1 MKHSSLIRTASRVAI
16 AASMLFAAQI
26 IAVAPVAAQ
35 NALNLAGVNPD
46 GSVSADFLKSAT
58 AHMPQLSIKGNDG
71 HGHNST
77 VNSGVA
83 GIDSITNFVSQFSA
97 PGFDPNGNPQ
107 SVWPFSMVGRA
118 PQTGIQTT
126 FRAPIIPVILD
137 LLDKNGNVAHSV
149 DPTSL
154 VQPVVQSPVFTSTQ
168 WFSGSGQ
175 YPDAGLRA
183 TFHSIISRGGDDDS
197 DNGWH
202 NTLDPQ
208 VKTTRHMRIPFGKYV
223 FALNNDGTCCV
234 FALVDLVTFEN
245 QLFPATSPVDN
256 STVIG
261 AAELAGDMTTRDIT
275 TLLFNNVYL
284 FQGTPANCCILG
296 FHSADQEPGDAK
308 NGNLTKLFVF
318 NYSSWITNG
327 LFTNFEDVTA
337 LSHEMAETFNDPF
350 GNNIT
355 PWWLAKDPVTGNA
368 NCQDDLEVG
377 DVVEVLSSNPVFAKQ
392 MPNGRTYH
400 PQNIALLPWFAFQSP
415 STAQHHAF
423 SFPDET
429 TLTALSP
436 ANLQVNCVAAQ

>member
-1 MKHSSLIRTASRVAI
+1 MKHSNRLRTASRIAI
-16 AASMLFAAQI
+16 AASMLFVAQI
-26 IAVAPVAAQ
+26 LAVAPAAAQ
-35 NALNLAGVNPD
+35 SALNLAGVNPD
-46 GSVSADFLKSAT
+46 GSVSVNFLKSAT
-58 AHMPQLSIKGNDG
+58 PRMPRMGIKGKNN
-71 HGHNST
+71 GHNPA

-118 PQTGIQTT
+118 PQTGRQTT
-126 FRAPIIPVILD
+126 FRAPIIPVIVD

-149 DPTSL
+149 DPTSF
-154 VQPVVQSPVFTSTQ
+154 VQPVVQSPVFTPTQ
-168 WFSGSGQ
+168 WFSGFGQ
-175 YPDAGLRA
+175 FPDAGLRA
-183 TFHSIISRGGDDDS
+183 TFNSLISRGDDDKS

-202 NTLDPQ
+202 NVLDAQ
-208 VKTTRHMRIPFGKYV
+208 VKTTRHMRIPFGEYV

-245 QLFPATSPVDN
+245 ALFPATSPVDN

-261 AAELAGDMTTRDIT
+261 AAELAGDMKTTDIAS
-275 TLLFNNVYL
+275 LLFNNVYL

-296 FHSADQEPGDAK
+296 FHSADQEPGDAS

-327 LFTNFEDVTA
+327 LFTNLEDITA

-355 PWWLAKDPVTGNA
+355 PWWLSKDPVTGNS

-415 STAQHHAF
+415 STAQHQAY

-436 ANLQVNCVAAQ
+436 ANLQVNCAAGT